1 MRFFGVNAFTA
12 DAFHGNPAVVCLL
25 DHRTHDERLQQLAA
39 EFNQPAT
46 AFLHTDDHGRELRWF
61 TPTVEL
67 PLCGHGTLAAAHIL
81 YETAEIGGDEAVRFR
96 TPNAELVVRQ
106 EGGRIWMDFPASHV
120 EQAPVPDGVLDA
132 LGPEEVTWFGRND
145 REFVVVLDSPQRVE
159 KIQPDFARV
168 AELPVDRVIV
178 TARGGAGADFTSRVF
193 VPAFGLNEDYVTG
206 SAHSVLGPL
215 WANRLGRGQMTA
227 VQASSRGG
235 ELGVVVGYESVRL
248 GGQAITTSRGKLLI

>member
-1 MRFFGVNAFTA
+1 MRFFGVDAFTT
-12 DAFHGNPAVVCLL
+12 DAFRGNPAVVCLL
-25 DHRTHDERLQQLAA
+25 DHRTHDDRLQQLAA

-46 AFLHTDDHGRELRWF
+46 AFLHTDDRGRELRWF

-67 PLCGHGTLAAAHIL
+67 PMCGHGTLATAHIL
-81 YETAEIGGDEAVRFR
+81 YETADVGGDEVVPFR

-106 EGGRIWMDFPASHV
+106 EDGRIWMDFPASHV
-120 EQAPVPDGVLDA
+120 EKAPVPDVLLDC
-132 LGPEEVTWFGRND
+132 LGAEEVTWFGRND
-145 REFVVVLDSPQRVE
+145 HEFVVVLDSPQQVG

-168 AELPVDRVIV
+168 AQLPVNRVIV
-178 TARGGAGADFTSRVF
+178 TARGGTGADFTSRVF
-193 VPAFGLNEDYVTG
+193 VPAFGINEDYVTG

-215 WANRLGRGQMTA
+215 WAERLGRSRMTA

-235 ELGVVVGYESVRL
+235 ELAVVVGDDGVRL